1 MSGDMTFALKQ
12 LRSAWRAGEI
22 RVLLLALVLAVAA
35 MTAVGFFADRIESA
49 LGRQGGMLL
58 GGDLVVIA
66 DRPIPAAFTAEAQ
79 AKRLR
84 TAQTMEFPSMVLL
97 GEEGRLAEI
106 KAVSST
112 YPLRGKLTI
121 ADEPFAPARV
131 AEGVPASG
139 EIWIEPRLASLL
151 GARKGDMLAVG
162 ERQLKIA
169 AILQEEP
176 ARGGDMFSIA
186 PRLMMNAEDVA
197 STNLIQ
203 YGSRIRYRLLL
214 AGDASNLDEY
224 RQWAEPKLER
234 GSRIEDVSGARPEIR
249 NALDKSRQFLGLAS
263 MASVILSMVAMS
275 LAGLRFVRRNLD
287 TCALM
292 RCFGASQGRIL
303 QIFLVQAL
311 VLGLLGSLL
320 GCLLGFAAQE
330 VLAQLAGSLFLEE
343 LPPPSWTPAFG
354 GLLAGMAAMLGVMLP
369 HLLSLRGVP
378 ALRILRKDLD
388 ENATVSWLA
397 WLPGIAVMLGLV
409 FWSARD
415 TKLGWIVLGG
425 LVALLL
431 VACAVAAGAG
441 YLLQRA
447 AATRGGVWRVG
458 IANLLQRPGVGI
470 AQVAGFSLGLMA
482 MALLTIVRGD
492 LLDNWHASLPAD
504 APNRFVINIQ
514 PGQMDAM
521 RRFFVQEKLA
531 PPEIFPMVRGRL
543 VAINDRPLDVS
554 QYVEERA
561 KRLAE
566 REWNLS
572 MAAEMQKDNRLLSGR
587 WWTADEHGQTL
598 ISLEEGIAT
607 TLGIHLGDRLTY
619 DIGGKRIALKVMSLR
634 KVEWDSMRANFFA
647 VAPPGALEKFPASY
661 ITSFH
666 LPAGREDVLNRLVRS
681 QPNLTV
687 IDVEAILSQLR
698 GIMDRMTL
706 AIEFV
711 FGFCMLT
718 GIAVLYAAL
727 AATQD
732 ERVREVAVLR
742 VFGASRRQVRGSVL
756 VEFTG
761 IGFLA
766 GLVATIGASVL
777 AWIISDRLLQ
787 IPYFFN
793 PWLALLTVSA
803 GMLLV
808 PAAAWLGVRTIV
820 STYPRQALQSV

>member
-1 MSGDMTFALKQ
+1 MNGDMTFALKQ

-22 RVLLLALVLAVAA
+22 RVLLFALVLAVAA

-58 GGDLVVIA
+58 GGDLVVIS
-66 DRPIPAAFTAEAQ
+66 DRPVPEDFRAHAQTLGLSTAH
-79 AKRLR
+79 
-84 TAQTMEFPSMVLL
+84 TMEFPSMVML
-97 GEEGRLAEI
+97 GDEGRLAEV
-106 KAVSST
+106 KAVSPT

-121 ADEPFAPARV
+121 ADEPFGTARK
-131 AEGVPASG
+131 ADGVPTIG

-151 GARKGDMLAVG
+151 GAKKGDALAVG
-162 ERQLKIA
+162 ERQLKVA

-186 PRLMMNAEDVA
+186 PRLMMNADDVA
-197 STNLIQ
+197 STGLIQ
-203 YGSRIRYRLLL
+203 YGSRVRYRLLL
-214 AGDASNLDEY
+214 AGEPSTLDEF
-224 RQWAEPKLER
+224 RQWAQNRLER

-275 LAGLRFVRRNLD
+275 LAGLRYVRRHLD

-292 RCFGASQGRIL
+292 RCFGASQNRIL
-303 QIFLVQAL
+303 QVFLLQAL
-311 VLGLLGSLL
+311 LLGLVGSLL
-320 GCLLGFAAQE
+320 GCLFGFAAQE
-330 VLAQLAGSLFLEE
+330 VLARLAGSLFIEK
-343 LPPPSWTPAFG
+343 LPAPGWTPAFG

-369 HLLSLRGVP
+369 HLLRLRGVP
-378 ALRILRKDLD
+378 ALRILRKDLG
-388 ENATVSWLA
+388 ENAVVSWLA

-415 TKLGWIVLGG
+415 AKLGWIVLGG

-431 VACAVAAGAG
+431 VACVVAVGAG
-441 YLLQRA
+441 YLLRRV
-447 AATRGGVWRVG
+447 ATTSGGIWRVG

-492 LLDNWHASLPAD
+492 LLDNWHASLPPD

-514 PGQMDAM
+514 PSQMKAM
-521 RRFFVQEKLA
+521 RQFFVQEKLA

-543 VAINDRPLDVS
+543 VAINDHPLDTS
-554 QYVEERA
+554 LYVDERA
-561 KRLAE
+561 RRLAE

-572 MAAEMQKDNRLLSGR
+572 VAENMQKDNRIIAGR
-587 WWTADEHGQTL
+587 WWTSGEHGEKL

-607 TLGIHLGDRLTY
+607 ALDIKLGDRLTY
-619 DIGGKRIALKVMSLR
+619 DIGGQRIDLNIQSLR

-647 VAPPGALEKFPASY
+647 VTPPGVLEKFPASY

-681 QPNLTV
+681 LPNLTI

-706 AIEFV
+706 AVEFV

-727 AATQD
+727 SATQD
-732 ERVREVAVLR
+732 ERIREVAVLR
-742 VFGASRRQVRGSVL
+742 VFGASRRQVRATVL
-756 VEFTG
+756 VEFAG
-761 IGFLA
+761 IGLLA
-766 GLVATIGASVL
+766 GLVATLGASLL
-777 AWIISDRLLQ
+777 AWIISDRLLH
-787 IPYFFN
+787 IPYAFN
-793 PWLALLTVSA
+793 LWLAMLTIGA
-803 GMLLV
+803 GLVMV
-808 PAAAWLGVRTIV
+808 PAAAWLGVRRIV
-820 STYPRQALQSV
+820 HVSPRQVLQSV

>member
-22 RVLLLALVLAVAA
+22 RVLLFALVLAVAA

-58 GGDLVVIA
+58 GGDLVVVS
-66 DRPIPAAFTAEAQ
+66 DRLLPEEFTAEAH
-79 AKRLR
+79 KLGLR
-84 TAQTMEFPSMVLL
+84 VAQTMEFPSMIML

-106 KAVSST
+106 KAVSPT
-112 YPLRGKLTI
+112 YPLRGRLTI
-121 ADEPFAPARV
+121 ADEPFGDARK
-131 AEGVPASG
+131 ADGVPAPG

-151 GARKGDMLAVG
+151 GAKKGDALAVG
-162 ERQLKIA
+162 ERQLKVA

-186 PRLMMNAEDVA
+186 PRLMMNANDVA
-197 STNLIQ
+197 STGLIQ
-203 YGSRIRYRLLL
+203 YGSRVRYRLLL
-214 AGDASNLDEY
+214 AGEPAALDEF
-224 RQWAEPKLER
+224 RQWAQGRLER

-249 NALDKSRQFLGLAS
+249 SALEKSRQFLGLAS

-275 LAGLRFVRRNLD
+275 LAGLRYVRRHLD

-292 RCFGASQGRIL
+292 RCFGASQNRIL
-303 QIFLVQAL
+303 QVFLVQAF
-311 VLGLLGSLL
+311 VLGFAGSLL
-320 GCLLGFAAQE
+320 GCLFGFAAQE
-330 VLAQLAGSLFLEE
+330 VLARLAGGLFLEK
-343 LPPPSWTPAFG
+343 LPAPGWTPAFG

-369 HLLSLRGVP
+369 HLLRLRGVP
-378 ALRILRKDLD
+378 ALRILRKDLG
-388 ENATVSWLA
+388 ENAVVSWLA

-415 TKLGWIVLGG
+415 AKLGWIVLGG

-431 VACAVAAGAG
+431 VACAVAAGTG
-441 YLLQRA
+441 YLLRQV
-447 AATRGGVWRVG
+447 AATSGGTWRVG

-492 LLDNWHASLPAD
+492 LLDNWHASLPPD

-514 PGQMDAM
+514 PSQMESM
-521 RRFFVQEKLA
+521 RQFFVQEQLA

-543 VAINDRPLDVS
+543 VAINDHPLDTGR
-554 QYVEERA
+554 YVDERA
-561 KRLAE
+561 RRLAE

-572 MAAEMQKDNRLLSGR
+572 VAETMQKDNRIVAGR
-587 WWTADEHGQTL
+587 WWTASERGQTL

-607 TLGIHLGDRLTY
+607 TLGIKLGDRLTY
-619 DIGGKRIALKVMSLR
+619 DIGGQRIDLKIQSLR

-647 VAPPGALEKFPASY
+647 VTPPGVLEKFPASY

-681 QPNLTV
+681 QPNLTI
-687 IDVEAILSQLR
+687 IDVEAILAQLR

-706 AIEFV
+706 AVEFV
-711 FGFCMLT
+711 FAFCMLT

-727 AATQD
+727 SATQD
-732 ERVREVAVLR
+732 ERIREVAVLR
-742 VFGASRRQVRGSVL
+742 VFGASRRQVRATVL
-756 VEFTG
+756 VEFAG
-761 IGFLA
+761 IGLLA
-766 GLVATIGASVL
+766 GLVATIGASLL
-777 AWIISDRLLQ
+777 AWVISDRLLQ
-787 IPYFFN
+787 IPYAFN
-793 PWLALLTVSA
+793 PWLAMLTIGA
-803 GMLLV
+803 GLLLV
-808 PAAAWLGVRTIV
+808 PAAAWLGVRRIV
-820 STYPRQALQSV
+820 HVSPRQVLQSV